1 MQYIDNKLDVEE
13 LTQDVFVNFYNNILY
28 IDIHNIKYYLVTSA
42 RNKALDY
49 LKKKKDLLVLD
60 DKIIFEKEDIVNSNI
75 EYEEIIKKMK
85 LFLNDFEIKIII
97 KHNING
103 DSFKQLAKEYKK
115 PLNTIL
121 SIYHRALKKF
131 KKGSEESE

>member
-1 MQYIDNKLDVEE
+1 
-13 LTQDVFVNFYNNILY
+13 
-28 IDIHNIKYYLVTSA
+28 
-42 RNKALDY
+42 
-49 LKKKKDLLVLD
+49 
-60 DKIIFEKEDIVNSNI
+60 
-75 EYEEIIKKMK
+75 MK